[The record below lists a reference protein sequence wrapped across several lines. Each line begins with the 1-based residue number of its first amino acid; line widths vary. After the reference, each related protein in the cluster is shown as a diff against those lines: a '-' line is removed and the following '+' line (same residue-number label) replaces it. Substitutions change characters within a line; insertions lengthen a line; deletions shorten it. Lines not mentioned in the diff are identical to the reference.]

1 MDSAP
6 IRTGVGEQC
15 PQRARLLR
23 EWTQCGRQ
31 LTNVLDEQLTAL
43 KNTDQRSIDL
53 DEDISMVKR
62 AENEACRAY
71 YDHLDS
77 HDCV

>member
-6 IRTGVGEQC
+6 ITEVAEQC
-15 PQRARLLR
+15 PERERLLR
-23 EWTQCGRQ
+23 EWTQCGRR
-31 LTNVLDEQLTAL
+31 LTNVLDQQLAAL
-43 KNTDQRSIDL
+43 KNTDQNSIDL
-53 DEDISMVKR
+53 DEEISMAKR

-71 YDHLDS
+71 YDHVGS